1 MSIIESVRKYL
12 QTCPLLKG
20 GTLNVD
26 FLPPEAATYSV
37 DVVPVKPVLKA
48 YMDGSS
54 QRQFLF
60 VLATALITASLSASS
75 STTCAFSRSL
85 PSGWTSR
92 TEPVRSPISG
102 TDETRENWRSRP
114 PAMFSHPIRTRH
126 GIRSSAAC
134 PISRKENDK

>member
-1 MSIIESVRKYL
+1 MSIIEAVRKYL

-37 DVVPVKPVLKA
+37 DVVPVKPVLKE

-60 VLATALITASLSASS
+60 VLAT
-75 STTCAFSRSL
+75 
-85 PSGWTSR
+85 R
-92 TEPVRSPISG
+92 TYYGEFVRQQL
-102 TDETRENWRSRP
+102 DNLCFFEEFAEWLDKQN
-114 PAMFSHPIRTRH
+114 RTRSFPNL
-126 GIRSSAAC
+126 G
-134 PISRKENDK
+134 D

>member
-1 MSIIESVRKYL
+1 MSIIEAVRKYL

-37 DVVPVKPVLKA
+37 DVVPVKPVLKT

-60 VLATALITASLSASS
+60 VLAT
-75 STTCAFSRSL
+75 
-85 PSGWTSR
+85 R
-92 TEPVRSPISG
+92 TYYGEFIRQQL
-102 TDETRENWRSRP
+102 DNLCFFEEFAEWLDKQN
-114 PAMFSHPIRTRH
+114 RTRSFPDL
-126 GIRSSAAC
+126 GDGRNA
-134 PISRKENDK
+134 RKLEVTTSGYVFAPDTDTARYQIQCRLSYFQKGER